1 MPITANQVTF
11 GRLLALPV
19 MAYFV
24 YGDQRMHIL
33 GVVVGTLIGLT
44 DIVDGMLA
52 RRYGVT
58 VLGSLLDPVAD
69 KVFILVLY
77 VPFADRGGIPWW
89 AAAAIVTRELLV
101 TVLRSSLELKGRRLP
116 SSNIAKAKTWVQ
128 MIGVGMLALVP
139 IVGPGLGLTLL
150 FAVPLGGALLAML
163 VGVAVPR
170 IRTRALPFAAALLV
184 ATLACAR
191 WGGPAAAS
199 AVVLALVLGITWI
212 SAANYLAVGLRELV
226 RPGPHRALHWL
237 RLVAGG
243 LLPVVAIAA
252 LHAGHARAFPIL
264 VLLGCELARGAL
276 DNFVAH
282 QGIADFSWTAN
293 LWLELALLVA
303 AFVAPAAGPTL
314 AVFAALTSV
323 LTAARSLARYVRPG
337 ATAARPRPLSAGT
350 SVSGTR

>member
-24 YGDQRMHIL
+24 YGDDRMRIL
-33 GVVVGTLIGLT
+33 GVVVGTLIGVT
-44 DIVDGMLA
+44 DILDGYLA
-52 RRYGVT
+52 RKHGVT

-89 AAAAIVTRELLV
+89 AAAAIVARELLV
-101 TVLRSSLELKGRRLP
+101 TVLRSSLELIGRRLP

-128 MIGVGMLALVP
+128 MIGMGMLALIP
-139 IVGPGLGLTLL
+139 IVGPGRGLTLL
-150 FAVPLGGALLAML
+150 FGVPLGAALLALLIGLTARGLRM
-163 VGVAVPR
+163 P
-170 IRTRALPFAAALLV
+170 TRALLFAAALLV
-184 ATLACAR
+184 AVLVCAR
-191 WGGPAAAS
+191 WGAAS
-199 AVVLALVLGITWI
+199 VAVLTLVLAITWI
-212 SAANYLAVGLRELV
+212 SAADYLAVGLRELAKP
-226 RPGPHRALHWL
+226 RPARALHWL
-237 RLVAGG
+237 RLAAGG
-243 LLPVVAIAA
+243 LLPVVAVAA
-252 LHAGHARAFPIL
+252 LHTGHARAFPIL
-264 VLLGCELARGAL
+264 VLLGCEVARGAL

-282 QGIADFSWTAN
+282 QGIADFSWAAN
-293 LWLELALLVA
+293 LWLEIALLLV

-314 AVFAALTSV
+314 AIFAALTSV
-323 LTAARSLARYVRPG
+323 VTAARSLARYVRAG